1 MENNGN
7 DIFDPIE
14 TGGST
19 VGSGYVPRF
28 ERDLQKMGGNLEAL
42 ADAKKAEQQ
51 AEENVPSAKEP
62 SADEG
67 GYESTEDAD
76 SYDDYDESGE
86 AVEYEEDEEE
96 EISHSPYHSKPIKE
110 TDYEDS
116 GYRRGKTIEELMRE
130 NEEQERI
137 EEAKAK
143 QRAAEEAYHNLE
155 DIKVSADMISDMGY
169 NYKQQE
175 RKDKLKQQELD
186 ELAMEIG
193 SKPKLEEMSTEYYPS
208 APLKKQS
215 TFSSQ
220 EALDREEKQLIK
232 ERLQKEI
239 DSRPKGINKKN
250 SAELYKSLMHEQKVK
265 RAKKGMLSLILMMVG
280 GIVAAIIIYSKLN
293 PDGLKILT
301 YIAMGGVIFSLLMLL
316 KAKVFRTLSCL
327 FFSGET
333 VFMVYTCVNFALNTE
348 RKPDNYFDTLI
359 CFIVVI
365 AVCAIIAIQLAT
377 NANIESYYT
386 TSFSKKKAAKSAPA
400 KSGSH
405 QVRTA
410 QRKK

>member
-14 TGGST
+14 TGSST
-19 VGSGYVPRF
+19 VGGGYVPRF

-51 AEENVPSAKEP
+51 AYENALSAKEQ
-62 SADEG
+62 SADESVL
-67 GYESTEDAD
+67 ESGAD
-76 SYDDYDESGE
+76 TDDYDDYDES
-86 AVEYEEDEEE
+86 ADAAEYVEEDEE
-96 EISHSPYHSKPIKE
+96 EISHSPYHSKPIE
-110 TDYEDS
+110 EESYEDD
-116 GYRRGKTIEELMRE
+116 GYRRGKTVEELIRE

-155 DIKVSADMISDMGY
+155 DIQVSADMISDMGY

-193 SKPKLEEMSTEYYPS
+193 SKPKLEEMSTEYQPS

-215 TFSSQ
+215 TFASQ

-265 RAKKGMLSLILMMVG
+265 RAKRGMLSLIVMMVG
-280 GIVAAIIIYSKLN
+280 GIIAALIIYSKLN
-293 PDGLKILT
+293 PDGLKLMT
-301 YIAMGGVIFSLLMLL
+301 YIAMGGVIFSLLMAL
-316 KAKVFRTLSCL
+316 KAKFFRTISCL
-327 FFSGET
+327 FFSAET

-348 RKPDNYFDTLI
+348 RKPDNYFETLI

-386 TSFSKKKAAKSAPA
+386 TSFSKKNTAKAAPA
-400 KSGSH
+400 KNGSH

>member
-19 VGSGYVPRF
+19 DNSGYVPRF

-51 AEENVPSAKEP
+51 TEENIPSAKEQ
-62 SADEG
+62 SADEDE
-67 GYESTEDAD
+67 YETAE
-76 SYDDYDESGE
+76 SYYDYDEIGE
-86 AVEYEEDEEE
+86 AAEYKEDEEE
-96 EISHSPYHSKPIKE
+96 ENSHSPYHSMPIEEE
-110 TDYEDS
+110 TYEDD
-116 GYRRGKTIEELMRE
+116 GYRRGKTIEELIRE

-220 EALDREEKQLIK
+220 DALDREEKQLIK

-301 YIAMGGVIFSLLMLL
+301 YIAMGGVIFSLLMML
-316 KAKVFRTLSCL
+316 KAKVFRMLSCL
-327 FFSGET
+327 FFSAET

-386 TSFSKKKAAKSAPA
+386 TSFSKKEAAISAPA
-400 KSGSH
+400 KSGSR
-405 QVRTA
+405 QVKTA

>member
-7 DIFDPIE
+7 DFFDPIE
-14 TGGST
+14 NGSGADNGG
-19 VGSGYVPRF
+19 GYVPRF
-28 ERDLQKMGGNLEAL
+28 ERDLQKMGGNLGAL
-42 ADAKKAEQQ
+42 ADAKKAERQ
-51 AEENVPSAKEP
+51 AEEKNQPAEEQSPNENVSEIAEYTDIYDQ
-62 SADEG
+62 SN
-67 GYESTEDAD
+67 DAD
-76 SYDDYDESGE
+76 
-86 AVEYEEDEEE
+86 EYEEDEKEK
-96 EISHSPYHSKPIKE
+96 ISYSPYYSAPIKE
-110 TDYEDS
+110 DSYEDD
-116 GYRRGKTIEELMRE
+116 GYRRGKTVEELIHE
-130 NEEQERI
+130 NEEQDLI

-186 ELAMEIG
+186 DLAKEIG
-193 SKPKLEEMSTEYYPS
+193 SRPKVEEMSTEYLPS

-220 EALDREEKQLIK
+220 DALDRDEKQLIK

-265 RAKKGMLSLILMMVG
+265 RAKKGMLSLVVMMAG
-280 GIVAAIIIYSKLN
+280 GIIAAAIIHSKLN
-293 PDGLKILT
+293 PDNLNILT
-301 YIAMGGVIFSLLMLL
+301 YISMGGVIFSILMML
-316 KAKVFRTLSCL
+316 KAKFFRTLSCL

-333 VFMVYTCVNFALNTE
+333 VFMVYTCVTFALNTE

-359 CFIVVI
+359 CFIIVI

-386 TSFSKKKAAKSAPA
+386 TSFSKKQAAQSAPA
-400 KSGSH
+400 KSGS
-405 QVRTA
+405 RRTGTA

>member
-14 TGGST
+14 TDGST
-19 VGSGYVPRF
+19 AGGGYVPRF
-28 ERDLQKMGGNLEAL
+28 ERDLQKMGGNLDAL

-51 AEENVPSAKEP
+51 AEENVHPAEEQP
-62 SADEG
+62 MNEAPE
-67 GYESTEDAD
+67 
-76 SYDDYDESGE
+76 DDYDEYDENDE
-86 AVEYEEDEEE
+86 AFDYTEEEEEE
-96 EISHSPYHSKPIKE
+96 EISHSPYHSKPIE
-110 TDYEDS
+110 EAAYEDS

-130 NEEQERI
+130 NEEQDRI
-137 EEAKAK
+137 EAEKAK
-143 QRAAEEAYHNLE
+143 KLAAEEAYRNLE
-155 DIKVSADMISDMGY
+155 DVKISADMISDMGY

-186 ELAMEIG
+186 ELAMSIG
-193 SKPKLEEMSTEYYPS
+193 SKPKLEEMSTEYQPT
-208 APLKKQS
+208 APLKKAS

-220 EALDREEKQLIK
+220 EALGREEKQLIK

-265 RAKKGMLSLILMMVG
+265 RAKKGMFSLILMMIG
-280 GIVAAIIIYSKLN
+280 GIAAAFIIYLKLN
-293 PDGLKILT
+293 PDGQNILT
-301 YIAMGGVIFSLLMLL
+301 YIAMGGVIMSLLMML
-316 KAKVFRTLSCL
+316 KAKFFRTLSCL

-348 RKPDNYFDTLI
+348 RKPNNYFDTLI

-377 NANIESYYT
+377 NANIEAYYT
-386 TSFSKKKAAKSAPA
+386 TAIFKSRTAKAAPA

-405 QVRTA
+405 KSGTA
-410 QRKK
+410 RRK